1 MTRSVRFLAP
11 LALAAGVVLSA
22 GACNKDKTNGGA
34 LAQDSTLNRD
44 LALANK
50 DSATQPQLKDVP
62 APDSAAAQ
70 PAPAAPAPTP
80 KPERTRPKHRAPSS
94 SPSTSASAPA
104 PDSTTTPSGNSVAV
118 TPSGSSVALGT
129 IPSGT
134 SLNLTSND
142 KVCTNTNKAGDKF
155 TASVADAVV
164 GTNGATIPAGSNVV
178 MQVADLQRSGNAT
191 KSIQMTFSVVSVSIN
206 NTSYPLAA
214 QIDHVDVTKQR
225 NASTGS
231 DAAKVAGGA
240 VIGAIIGQVIGHNT
254 KGTVIG
260 AATGA
265 AAGTAV
271 AMGTAAYEGCVPQGG
286 KITIH
291 LTDPAQ
297 VAAK

>member
-1 MTRSVRFLAP
+1 MTRSIRILAP
-11 LALAAGVVLSA
+11 LAFVAAAALSA
-22 GACNKDKTNGGA
+22 GACNKDKNAGA
-34 LAQDSTLNRD
+34 LSQDSTLNRD

-50 DSATQPQLKDVP
+50 DSASQPQLKDVP
-62 APDSAAAQ
+62 AADSSKAAA
-70 PAPAAPAPTP
+70 PSASSKA
-80 KPERTRPKHRAPSS
+80 PERARSRHRTPSS
-94 SPSTSASAPA
+94 SSSSSKPTPE
-104 PDSTTTPSGNSVAV
+104 STTTPSGNSVAT
-118 TPSGSSVALGT
+118 TPAGSEVALGT

-134 SLNLTSND
+134 TINMTSND
-142 KVCTNTNKAGDKF
+142 KVCTNTNKQGDKF
-155 TASVADAVV
+155 TAAVTNAVV
-164 GTNGATIPAGSNVV
+164 GSNGATIPAGSNVL

-191 KSIQMTFSVVSVSIN
+191 KSIQMTFSVLSVTVGS
-206 NTSYPLAA
+206 TTYPLSA
-214 QIDHVDVTKQR
+214 QIDSVHVDKVR
-225 NASTGS
+225 NASVGS

-286 KITIH
+286 RIAIH

-297 VAAK
+297 VAAAH